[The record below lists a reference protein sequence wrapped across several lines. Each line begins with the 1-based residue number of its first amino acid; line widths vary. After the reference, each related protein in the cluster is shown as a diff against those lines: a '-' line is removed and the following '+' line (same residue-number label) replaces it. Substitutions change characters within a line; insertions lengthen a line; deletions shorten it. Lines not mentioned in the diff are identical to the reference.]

1 MSGQHP
7 VLCWRLPDGQVL
19 GVLVGTEIAL
29 IRDDER
35 GVTSGLA
42 AELAHHPLAPVRE
55 ARLIRRVVHVR
66 PTWREEGH
74 RFVSSE
80 AFPLG
85 VDAVVATTASGWL
98 VHMPR
103 LGANLGFSREDLLE
117 TLLQEEIAFWSRQ
130 ATPQQIHAELRVP
143 PAWLATVPARR
154 AQVQARD
161 LARRQIPEILLRV
174 TDREPDGRKRRLEP
188 GAMCREQQ
196 VGAALSNLLDTRG
209 HSVVVVGEPGVGK
222 STVLREAIRKAADAQ
237 GSRTFW
243 RTTTHRIVAGAR
255 YLGEWQEKADQLA
268 EALQTVDGVLWIE
281 DMLEL
286 FTWGGSPG
294 ESIAAYWRALL
305 RDGRLRL
312 LGELTPRAW
321 EVARTALPDVAATF
335 QVVQLGEL
343 GVDAT
348 REILDQVAVLAK
360 GSLGIE
366 LQPDARRRA
375 LRLLERFERY
385 QHFPGKAMRFVHA
398 LLGEAEQAGRHAV
411 ADGDVIDTFERRT
424 GLPRKLVDD
433 QVPLR
438 GAEIEEALGA
448 RIVEQPAARRA
459 VAQVLLAWK
468 AGLNDPDRP
477 VSTLLFAGP
486 TGVGK
491 TATAQALAQF
501 CYGAAARQTPL
512 VRVDMSELSS
522 PWQVERLLGSRTEA
536 SPVLRQLRERPFS
549 VLLLDEVEKAH
560 PLFFDLLLG
569 VLDEGRLVDA
579 RGRETDFRGAVIV
592 MTTNLGTRK
601 GGSLGFSGG
610 FSPGS
615 SAEGSSGDTGA
626 IRAFFRPEFYNRI
639 DQVVHFTPLS
649 REAVRAI
656 ARRELAAL
664 EEREGFRGRAITLA
678 FEEEVVDLVVSAG
691 FDPLFGARPLQRA
704 IEQHVVAALARKLVD
719 EELVAA
725 HLVVDVRDG
734 ALVVR

>member
-1 MSGQHP
+1 MSTVHP

-19 GVLVGTEIAL
+19 GVLVGTELAL

-35 GVTSGLA
+35 GVTSGLS
-42 AELAHHPLAPVRE
+42 AELAHHSLEPVRE
-55 ARLIRRVVHVR
+55 ARLMRRVVPIR
-66 PTWREEGH
+66 PSWREEG
-74 RFVSSE
+74 RQFVSSE
-80 AFPLG
+80 TFPLG
-85 VDAVVATTASGWL
+85 VDVVVARTASGWL
-98 VHMPR
+98 VNMPR
-103 LGANLGFSREDLLE
+103 LRASLGFSSEDLLE
-117 TLLQEEIAFWSRQ
+117 TLVQEEIVSWSRQ
-130 ATPQQIHAELRVP
+130 ATPEQIHAELRVGP
-143 PAWLATVPARR
+143 GWLATVPSRR
-154 AQVQARD
+154 AQVQTRE
-161 LARRQIPEILLRV
+161 LARRAIPEVLLRV
-174 TDREPDGRKRRLEP
+174 TDREPDGRKRKLDA
-188 GAMCREQQ
+188 GAMCREEA
-196 VGAALSNLLDTRG
+196 VNRVLSYLLDARG
-209 HSVVVVGEPGVGK
+209 QSVVVVGEPGVGK
-222 STVLREAIRKAADAQ
+222 STVLREAIRKAAEAS

-268 EALQTVDGVLWIE
+268 EALRSVDGVLWIE
-281 DMLEL
+281 DLLEL

-294 ESIAAYWRALL
+294 ESIAAYWRSLL
-305 RDGRLRL
+305 RDGQLRL

-321 EVARTALPDVAATF
+321 EVARVALPDVTASL
-335 QVVQLGEL
+335 QVVQLSEL
-343 GVDAT
+343 GLDAT
-348 REILDQVAVLAK
+348 REILDHVAALAK
-360 GSLGIE
+360 GSLSLE

-385 QHFPGKAMRFVHA
+385 QHFPGKAMRFVHT
-398 LLGEAEQAGRHAV
+398 LLHEAEQAGRSVV
-411 ADGDVIDTFERRT
+411 ADGDVIDAFERRT

-438 GAEIEEALGA
+438 RPEIEEALGA
-448 RIVEQPAARRA
+448 RIVEQPAARAA
-459 VAQVLLAWK
+459 VASVLLAWK

-491 TATAQALAQF
+491 TATAHALAQF
-501 CYGAAARQTPL
+501 CYGAAARQTPM

-536 SPVLRQLRERPFS
+536 SSVLRQLRERPFS

-601 GGSLGFSGG
+601 GGSLGFSGE
-610 FSPGS
+610 GS
-615 SAEGSSGDTGA
+615 SADTGA

-664 EEREGFRGRAITLA
+664 EEREGFRGRAISLS
-678 FEEEVVDLVVSAG
+678 FEESVVELVVSAG

-725 HLVVDVRDG
+725 HLVVDVQG
-734 ALVVR
+734 GTLVVR